1 LESFELKKREWNRA
15 KIRAH
20 HRWRRQ
26 QGRRRAHL
34 HILGGG
40 CIEAGGEHI
49 SGGGGIAIGSC
60 STHAASGI
68 E

>member
-1 LESFELKKREWNRA
+1 MHSGTGCGLGGLTRTVTGGGDNKA
-15 KIRAH
+15 GA
-20 HRWRRQ
+20 
-26 QGRRRAHL
+26 RRRAHL

-40 CIEAGGEHI
+40 SIEAGGEHI